1 MKICE
6 GCIKQ
11 DVCKFKKE
19 IDHWDKEGFFHGN
32 KTVPKPLK
40 VDIYCE
46 LKVAEEKPGVNW
58 GTDTTWDSGNATY
71 TPESQIYV
79 IDSEGLM
86 ASPDGVN
93 WTPTRACI
101 LASN

>member
-46 LKVAEEKPGVNW
+46 L
-58 GTDTTWDSGNATY
+58 
-71 TPESQIYV
+71 
-79 IDSEGLM
+79 
-86 ASPDGVN
+86 
-93 WTPTRACI
+93 
-101 LASN
+101 